1 MAILELKKKVSQ
13 YTWNSLMLLK
23 SPKSY
28 KKKSRDSEG
37 ALLEESECVK
47 MSLSFE
53 VIRQAGF
60 CLKK

>member
-1 MAILELKKKVSQ
+1 
-13 YTWNSLMLLK
+13 MLLK